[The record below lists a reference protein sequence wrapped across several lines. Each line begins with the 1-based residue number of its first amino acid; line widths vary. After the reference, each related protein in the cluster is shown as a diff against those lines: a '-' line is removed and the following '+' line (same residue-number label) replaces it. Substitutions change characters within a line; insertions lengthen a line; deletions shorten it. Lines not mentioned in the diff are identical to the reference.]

1 MTGSYLKSSYI
12 DDGPS
17 NKAVSSLGQQGRGL
31 TLLKTPVCATILLQ
45 LLDSKGT
52 KQRIGSETSMS
63 IKNDN
68 VFVSSRRALLSP

>member
-31 TLLKTPVCATILLQ
+31 TLLKTPVCATILQ